1 MIFVKLDCRILQSSL
16 WSTPPA
22 VRLTFITIL
31 AMTEPDGLCRAT
43 APGIA
48 HAARLPEEDVR
59 KALQV
64 LEGPDPDSRCTAED
78 GRRIVR
84 VDGGYRVVNY
94 LRYREYESPGAKR
107 TREWRERHGPS
118 QPVTGVTRVTGVTQ
132 KEKERETEKEK
143 EKTENYI
150 VSCSE
155 PGTSPS
161 SEPPGPPLA
170 SQVATATPYSAT
182 GTPEPLPEDLA
193 GLDLYRDNQRL
204 RLQWATLL
212 KAWSAAYPGVDV
224 MAEVRKAHAWE
235 VANPKKRKVD
245 KARFLGNWLARSQD
259 RPTPSGGRT
268 TTISPDIRV
277 GVAPPSPRP
286 TVTREV
292 QL

>member
-64 LEGPDPDSRCTAED
+64 LEGPDLDSRCTAED

-107 TREWRERHGPS
+107 TREWRERHGLS
-118 QPVTGVTRVTGVTQ
+118 QHVTGVTGVTGVTQ
-132 KEKERETEKEK
+132 KEKKREKKREKEK
-143 EKTENYI
+143 EKTDNCN
-150 VSCSE
+150 VS
-155 PGTSPS
+155 S
-161 SEPPGPPLA
+161 SEP
-170 SQVATATPYSAT
+170 ATAPASELAPPPFIE
-182 GTPEPLPEDLA
+182 GDQASGVERLQAPGAPPPELA
-193 GLDLYRDNQRL
+193 DLDLYRANPQLL
-204 RLQWATLL
+204 RQWPTLM
-212 KAWSAAYPGVDV
+212 KAWSAAYPGVDIV
-224 MAEVRKAHAWE
+224 AEVRKAHAWE
-235 VANPKKRKVD
+235 AANPRKRKVD
-245 KARFLGNWLARSQD
+245 KPRFLGSWLARAQD
-259 RPTPSGGRT
+259 KPGTSAATKQPAT
-268 TTISPDIRV
+268 
-277 GVAPPSPRP
+277 APPSDWSDSAKGGK
-286 TVTREV
+286 REF
-292 QL
+292 